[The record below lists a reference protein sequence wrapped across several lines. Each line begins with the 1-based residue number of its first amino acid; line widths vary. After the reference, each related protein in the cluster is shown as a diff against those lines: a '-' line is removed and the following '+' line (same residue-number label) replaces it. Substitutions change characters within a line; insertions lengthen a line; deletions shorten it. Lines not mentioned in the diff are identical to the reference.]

1 MKNKQI
7 FVLAFLLCLT
17 ACQQKI
23 ACNKEALFL
32 EKVGMTAK
40 DDINKT
46 ITVDYVNGQKTQ
58 LYADDELLFDI
69 ILTGF
74 NSPITFD
81 LKETEKFYI
90 FMQDSCEWV
99 VIDNHVN
106 YLRKEYTVKPVPVLP
121 ELVTGGTMVIPSE
134 FIKEP
139 TLVRIVSKGYL
150 NEEEE
155 DNPSKPLL
163 GYLDVTIFPP
173 E

>member
-1 MKNKQI
+1 MNRRWI
-7 FVLAFLLCLT
+7 FLLVVLLCLT

-23 ACNKEALFL
+23 ACNKESLFL

-58 LYADDELLFDI
+58 LYADDELLFDV

-106 YLRKEYTVKPVPVLP
+106 NLREEYTVKPVPVLP

-139 TLVRIVSKGYL
+139 TLVRIVSKGFL
-150 NEEEE
+150 LDE
-155 DNPSKPLL
+155 DGNKAKPLL
-163 GYLDVTIFPP
+163 GYLDVIIYPL